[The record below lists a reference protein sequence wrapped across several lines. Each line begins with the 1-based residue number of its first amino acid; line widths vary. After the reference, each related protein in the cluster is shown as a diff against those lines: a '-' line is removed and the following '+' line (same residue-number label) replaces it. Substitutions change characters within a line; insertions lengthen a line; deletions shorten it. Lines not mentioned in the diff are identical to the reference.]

1 MKKYSLLMLVA
12 MFLFMGNV
20 RAQEEVI
27 LLEDDFSAYTVG
39 NKIASE
45 SNAAGNDWWTTW
57 SNNPGGAEDGVIA
70 EYEGNKCA
78 YLESGNDQVLRLAGS
93 QSGVYDLEF
102 DILVPEGKSGYFNIL
117 HKFAGANSKW
127 AMQAYLHIISDGGQ
141 TDDQYAPGHGTVHAG
156 SNGTADVAC
165 VFDQWMHFRL
175 HVDTDADKAQYYYT
189 VEGGEE
195 VLVCEWQ
202 WSLDSFGDAVVD
214 RVLDAMN
221 FFPPMAES
229 AYYLDNFKCTRIGG
243 ETAPEFVFNPE
254 AIDEEVP
261 ADDSK
266 TITISIENE
275 GTSIGD
281 YSAWVDYGVGQGSSG
296 NEQVISYAID
306 PISSPSGLSWTAE
319 EPVKFEVASLF
330 PATAYGNSV
339 MGTYITHAA
348 YAFFEWKDQ
357 AGNLTSILEPGTD
370 LIFRIYGQGNNGNPG
385 EVLAEKVISQSQIVY
400 NDYTMVEFDEPVAL
414 TGFDV
419 YVALE
424 MTAAVSGTAM
434 NLDGSGQAV
443 QGYGDLYRTNN
454 GAFLSITENA
464 GTNYG
469 NWCLFMLCQG
479 TPVVGGYAT
488 LNKTNGSLAIGASD
502 EVKVTL
508 STIGLT
514 PNQTYEAAVKFVT
527 NDPAQP
533 VVNVPITLKVDG
545 ENIAEN
551 VVETYNVYP
560 NPTTGAVTVEGEN
573 INYIAVYNSVGQLVN
588 VVKNVNNTVDMSSY
602 ENGVYFFNI
611 VDNAGQSAL
620 QRVVVAK

>member
-127 AMQAYLHIISDGGQ
+127 AMQAYLHITSDGGNS
-141 TDDQYAPGHGTVHAG
+141 DYYNPGHGTVHAG

-195 VLVCEWQ
+195 ILVCEWQ

-243 ETAPEFVFNPE
+243 ETAPELVFNPE

-281 YSAWVDYGVGQGSSG
+281 YSAWVDYGVGQGGSG

-348 YAFFEWKDQ
+348 YAFFEWQD
-357 AGNLTSILEPGTD
+357 ANGNLTSILEPGTD

-385 EVLAEKVISQSQIVY
+385 EVLAEKVISQSQVVY

-527 NDPAQP
+527 NAPAQP
-533 VVNVPITLKVDG
+533 IVNVPITLKVGG

-560 NPTTGAVTVEGEN
+560 NPTTGAVTVEGDN

-588 VVKNVNNTVDMSSY
+588 VVKNVNNTVDMSAY

>member
-1 MKKYSLLMLVA
+1 MKKVSLLMLVA

-20 RAQEEVI
+20 KAQDVFV

-39 NKIASE
+39 NKLASE
-45 SNAAGNDWWTTW
+45 SNAAGHDWWTTW
-57 SNNPGGAEDGVIA
+57 SSAPGSAEDGIIA
-70 EYEGNKCA
+70 EYQGNKCA

-127 AMQAYLHIISDGGQ
+127 AMQAYLHITSDGGN
-141 TDDQYAPGHGTVHAG
+141 TDYYNPGHGTVHAG

-195 VLVCEWQ
+195 VMVCEWQ

-243 ETAPEFVFNPE
+243 ETAPELVFNPGE
-254 AIDEEVP
+254 INEEVA
-261 ADDSK
+261 ADDMSSV
-266 TITISIENE
+266 TISIENE
-275 GTSIGD
+275 GTSIGE
-281 YSAWVDYGVGQGSSG
+281 YSAWVDYGVGQGGS
-296 NEQVISYAID
+296 NQEVISYALD
-306 PISSPSGLSWTAE
+306 PVENPSGLTWQSEA
-319 EPVKFEVASLF
+319 PVNFEVAALF

-339 MGTYITHAA
+339 MGTYITGAA
-348 YAFFEWKDQ
+348 YAFFEWVDQ
-357 AGNLTSILEPGTD
+357 QGNPSPGLEAGTD
-370 LIFRIYGQGNNGNPG
+370 VIFRIYGPGTNGKPG
-385 EVLAEKVISQSQIVY
+385 EVLAEKVLPQNQIVW
-400 NDYTMVEFDEPVAL
+400 NQYTMVEFDEPVAL

-419 YVALE
+419 YVAVE
-424 MTAAVSGTAM
+424 MTAAVNGTTM
-434 NLDGSGQAV
+434 SLDSGQAV
-443 QGYGDLYRTNN
+443 DGFGDLYRQGK
-454 GAFLSITENA
+454 GAYLSITEN
-464 GTNYG
+464 GGGQNYG
-469 NWCLFMLCQG
+469 NWCLFMLCEG
-479 TPVVGGYAT
+479 APVVGGYAT
-488 LNKTNGSLAIGASD
+488 LSKTNGSIAIDGTD
-502 EVKVTL
+502 EVTVNL

-514 PNQTYEAAVKFVT
+514 PGETYEAAVKFVT
-527 NDPAQP
+527 NDPTQP
-533 VVNVPITLKVDG
+533 VVEIPLSLTVKG
-545 ENIAEN
+545 ESIAEN
-551 VVETYNVYP
+551 VVEKYNVYP
-560 NPTTGAVTVEGEN
+560 NPTTAQVVVEGEN
-573 INYIAVYNSVGQLVN
+573 IDYIAVYNSVGQLVN
-588 VVKNVNNTVDMSSY
+588 VVKNANNTVDMSAY

>member
-1 MKKYSLLMLVA
+1 MKKVSLLMLVA

-20 RAQEEVI
+20 KAQDVFV

-39 NKIASE
+39 NKLASE

-57 SNNPGGAEDGVIA
+57 SSAPGSAEDGVIA

-127 AMQAYLHIISDGGQ
+127 AMQAYLHITSDGGN
-141 TDDQYAPGHGTVHAG
+141 TDYYNPGHGTVHAG

-339 MGTYITHAA
+339 MGTYITGAA
-348 YAFFEWKDQ
+348 YAFFEWEDQ
-357 AGNLTSILEPGTD
+357 SGNQTADLEPGTD
-370 LIFRIYGQGNNGNPG
+370 IIFRIYGPGTNGKPG
-385 EVLAEKVISQSQIVY
+385 EVLAEKTITRDQIVW
-400 NDYTMVEFDEPVAL
+400 NQYTLVEFDEPVAL

-419 YVALE
+419 YVAVE
-424 MTAAVSGTAM
+424 MTAAVNGTTM
-434 NLDGSGQAV
+434 SLDSGQAV
-443 QGYGDLYRTNN
+443 VGFGDLYRQGK
-454 GAFLSITENA
+454 GAYLSITEN
-464 GTNYG
+464 GGGQNYG
-469 NWCLFMLCQG
+469 NWCLFMLCEG
-479 TPVVGGYAT
+479 APVVGGYAT
-488 LNKTNGSLAIGASD
+488 LNKTNGSIAIDGTD
-502 EVKVTL
+502 EVTVNL

-514 PNQTYEAAVKFVT
+514 PEQTYEAAVKFVT

-533 VVNVPITLKVDG
+533 VVEIPLTLTVKG
-545 ENIAEN
+545 ESIAES
-551 VVETYNVYP
+551 VVEKYNVYP
-560 NPTTGAVTVEGEN
+560 NPTAAQVVVEGEN
-573 INYIAVYNSVGQLVN
+573 IDYIAVYNSVGQLLN
-588 VVKNVNNTVDMSSY
+588 VVKNADNTVDMSAY

-620 QRVVVAK
+620 QRVVVSK

>member
-127 AMQAYLHIISDGGQ
+127 AMQAYLHITSDGGNS
-141 TDDQYAPGHGTVHAG
+141 DYYNPGHGTVHAG

-195 VLVCEWQ
+195 ILVCEWQ

-243 ETAPEFVFNPE
+243 ETAPELVFNPE

-281 YSAWVDYGVGQGSSG
+281 YSAWVDYGVGQGGSG

-348 YAFFEWKDQ
+348 YAFFEWQD
-357 AGNLTSILEPGTD
+357 ANGNLTSILEPGTD

-385 EVLAEKVISQSQIVY
+385 EVLAEKVISQSQVVY

-527 NDPAQP
+527 NAPAQP
-533 VVNVPITLKVDG
+533 IVNVPITLKVGG

-573 INYIAVYNSVGQLVN
+573 ISYIAVYNSVGQLVN
-588 VVKNVNNTVDMSSY
+588 VVKNVNNTVDMSAY

>member
-195 VLVCEWQ
+195 ILVCEWQ

-281 YSAWVDYGVGQGSSG
+281 YSAWVDYGVGQGGSG

-348 YAFFEWKDQ
+348 YAFFEWQDQ
-357 AGNLTSILEPGTD
+357 SGATTPILEPGTD

-443 QGYGDLYRTNN
+443 QGYGDLYRQNG
-454 GAFLSITENA
+454 GAFRSITENA

-514 PNQTYEAAVKFVT
+514 QNQTYEAAVKFVT

-533 VVNVPITLKVDG
+533 VVNVPITLKVGG

-573 INYIAVYNSVGQLVN
+573 IDYIAVYNSVGQLVN
-588 VVKNVNNTVDMSSY
+588 VVKNVNNTVDMSAY

>member
-1 MKKYSLLMLVA
+1 MKKVSLLMLVA

-20 RAQEEVI
+20 KAQDVFV

-39 NKIASE
+39 SKLASE

-57 SNNPGGAEDGVIA
+57 SSAPGSAEDGVIA

-102 DILVPEGKSGYFNIL
+102 DILVPNGKSGYFNIL
-117 HKFAGANSKW
+117 HKFAGGNSKW
-127 AMQAYLHIISDGGQ
+127 AMQAYLHITSDGGN
-141 TDDQYAPGHGTVHAG
+141 TDYYNPGHGTVHAG

-175 HVDTDADKAQYYYT
+175 HVDTDADQAQYFYT

-195 VLVCEWQ
+195 VLVCSWQ
-202 WSLDSFGDAVVD
+202 WSLDSFGDGVVD

-243 ETAPEFVFNPE
+243 ETAPELVFNPGE
-254 AIDEEVP
+254 INEEVA
-261 ADDSK
+261 ADDMSSV
-266 TITISIENE
+266 TISIENE

-281 YSAWVDYGVGQGSSG
+281 YSAWVDYGVGQTSSDY
-296 NEQVISYAID
+296 EIISYAID
-306 PISSPSGLSWTAE
+306 PVENPSGLSWSAE
-319 EPVKFEVASLF
+319 EPVKFEVAALY
-330 PATAYGNSV
+330 PATSYGNSV
-339 MGTYITHAA
+339 MGTYITSAA
-348 YAFFEWKDQ
+348 YAFFEWVD
-357 AGNLTSILEPGTD
+357 ASGNPSPALEAGTD
-370 LIFRIYGQGNNGNPG
+370 VIFRIYGQGTNGNPG
-385 EVLAEKVISQSQIVY
+385 EVLAEKVLPQNQIVW
-400 NDYTMVEFDEPVAL
+400 NQYTMVDFDEPVAL

-419 YVALE
+419 YVAVE
-424 MTAAVSGTAM
+424 MTAAVNGTTM
-434 NLDGSGQAV
+434 SLDGSGQAV
-443 QGYGDLYRTNN
+443 QGFGDLYRQN
-454 GAFLSITENA
+454 GGAYRSITENA

-469 NWCLFMLCQG
+469 NWCLFMVCEG
-479 TPVVGGYAT
+479 TPVVGGYAS
-488 LNKTNGSLAIGASD
+488 LSKTNGSLAIGASD
-502 EVKVTL
+502 EVTVNL

-514 PNQTYEAAVKFVT
+514 PGETYEAAVKFVT

-533 VVNVPITLKVDG
+533 VVEIPLSLTVKG
-545 ENIAEN
+545 ESIAES
-551 VVETYNVYP
+551 VVEKYNVYP
-560 NPTTGAVTVEGEN
+560 NPTAAQVVVEGEN
-573 INYIAVYNSVGQLVN
+573 IDYIAVYNSVGQLLN
-588 VVKNVNNTVDMSSY
+588 VVKNADNTVDMSAY

>member
-20 RAQEEVI
+20 RAQEEVV

-78 YLESGNDQVLRLAGS
+78 YLQSGNDQVLRLAGS

-195 VLVCEWQ
+195 QLVCEWQ

-281 YSAWVDYGVGQGSSG
+281 YSAWVDYGVGQGGSG

-348 YAFFEWKDQ
+348 YAFFEWQDQ
-357 AGNLTSILEPGTD
+357 SGATTPILEPGTD

-443 QGYGDLYRTNN
+443 QGYGDLYRQNG
-454 GAFLSITENA
+454 GAFRSITENA

-514 PNQTYEAAVKFVT
+514 QNQTYEAAVKFVT

-533 VVNVPITLKVDG
+533 VVNVPITLKVGG

-573 INYIAVYNSVGQLVN
+573 IDYIAVYNSVGQLVN
-588 VVKNVNNTVDMSSY
+588 VVKNVNNTVDMSAY

>member
-127 AMQAYLHIISDGGQ
+127 AMQAYLHITSDGGNS
-141 TDDQYAPGHGTVHAG
+141 DYYNPGHGTVHAG

-195 VLVCEWQ
+195 ILVCEWQ

-243 ETAPEFVFNPE
+243 ETAPELVFNPE

-281 YSAWVDYGVGQGSSG
+281 YSAWVDYGVGQGGSG

-348 YAFFEWKDQ
+348 YAFFEWQD
-357 AGNLTSILEPGTD
+357 ANGNLTSILEPGTD

-385 EVLAEKVISQSQIVY
+385 EVLAEKVISQSQVVY

-527 NDPAQP
+527 NAPAQP
-533 VVNVPITLKVDG
+533 IVNVPITLKVGG

-560 NPTTGAVTVEGEN
+560 NPTTGAVTVEGDN